1 MAAVRRS
8 KCALVHLKTTLPL
21 LKLAQ
26 LFLQAALLRSEYL
39 NLLLHLVN
47 QCSLVLRQLQSITPG
62 LFGGGLLICQIL
74 ALRLNLLK
82 QALGCGLVLGQGL
95 GLLAGLG
102 SLLCPMGKLCLNLL
116 QPLLCTLAT
125 FNHKTNFSL

>member
-8 KCALVHLKTTLPL
+8 KCALVHLKTALPL

-102 SLLCPMGKLCLNLL
+102 SLLCPLRNLHLNLL
-116 QPLLCTLAT
+116 QPFLCTLAT